1 MTTDITTPA
10 DTDAPAGQDPAPAA
24 PGPADRKP
32 RRTRPGVP
40 SLLARRLRRAGR
52 ATATPTATAGPAA
65 SAAPT
70 APATP
75 AAPEASAAPGA
86 PDAPAASA
94 ASVVP
99 AEPGAAPAASAAAE
113 VLAASAAPAALAAS
127 ATPGAPDAPVPPAAP
142 EASAAPAAPAT
153 PVAPATPAPPDAPA
167 APVASTVPGVSDAL
181 AAPAAPDAPAVLAAS
196 AALDAPAAPAPPA
209 TPAPPA
215 ALVAPA
221 TSVASAAPAPLDAL
235 VAPAAPAAPDAPA
248 ATDAPAAPDTGS
260 DVATASRGTGRA
272 PSAVRKAAG
281 ALGRLLRAAALR
293 SAALVALL
301 ALWETAPRLGLVDA
315 TFLPPVSE
323 VATAWWDLLGNG
335 QLGQHTRASLARSFG
350 GFGIAVVIAVPLG
363 LLIGWYRPVAALL
376 GPLLEVFRNTAALA
390 LLPVFVLL
398 LGIGETSKV
407 SIVVYACLWP
417 VLLNTISAVGNAD
430 PTLVRL
436 ARSMDLST
444 PRLFQKVI
452 LPSSV
457 PAIFTGIRLAGAV
470 SILVLVAAEMI
481 GAKAGLGYL
490 INASQ
495 YNFAIPQ
502 MYAGIITISAVGVAF
517 NQLLVTIERRLS
529 TWRVPA

>member
-10 DTDAPAGQDPAPAA
+10 DAPADRQTVREAVRQDTAPAA
-24 PGPADRKP
+24 AEVAGREP
-32 RRTRPGVP
+32 RRTRSGVP
-40 SLLARRLRRAGR
+40 SLLVRRLRGAGR
-52 ATATPTATAGPAA
+52 
-65 SAAPT
+65 
-70 APATP
+70 
-75 AAPEASAAPGA
+75 
-86 PDAPAASA
+86 
-94 ASVVP
+94 
-99 AEPGAAPAASAAAE
+99 
-113 VLAASAAPAALAAS
+113 AAS
-127 ATPGAPDAPVPPAAP
+127 ATASAPTEAAEAPATSRDPEAAQATRAAAAP
-142 EASAAPAAPAT
+142 QVPAVPAAPAAPASVDRRGT
-153 PVAPATPAPPDAPA
+153 RTVTGADA
-167 APVASTVPGVSDAL
+167 AL
-181 AAPAAPDAPAVLAAS
+181 APQVPAFPGA
-196 AALDAPAAPAPPA
+196 
-209 TPAPPA
+209 
-215 ALVAPA
+215 
-221 TSVASAAPAPLDAL
+221 
-235 VAPAAPAAPDAPA
+235 
-248 ATDAPAAPDTGS
+248 G
-260 DVATASRGTGRA
+260 RGTAHGRRHA
-272 PSAVRKAAG
+272 PSPLRKAAG
-281 ALGRLLRAAALR
+281 ALGRGLRATVLR

-301 ALWETAPRLGLVDA
+301 VLWETAPRLGLVDA

-350 GFGIAVVIAVPLG
+350 GFAIAVVVAVPLG
-363 LLIGWYRPVAALL
+363 LLIGWYRPVAAFL

-457 PAIFTGIRLAGAV
+457 PAVFTGIRLAGAV

-502 MYAGIITISAVGVAF
+502 MYAGIVTISAVGVAF